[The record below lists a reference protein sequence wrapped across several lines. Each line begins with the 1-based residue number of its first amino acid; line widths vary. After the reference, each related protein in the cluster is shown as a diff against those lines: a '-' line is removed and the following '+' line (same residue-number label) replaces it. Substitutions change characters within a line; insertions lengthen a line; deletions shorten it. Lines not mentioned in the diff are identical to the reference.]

1 MSVLKMSN
9 TQKSSQGLQ
18 MFRLFIGLLF
28 GVVFLFGANQKPL
41 SVEEAFDVKFEK
53 SADSLDISIKLAK
66 KIYLYQNGIKL
77 QVLKDGKMTN
87 ITKDI
92 SLPPTTNYHDEEVFF
107 DILSLNIASKLYDK
121 ADKVVLTYQGC
132 STAGLCYQPL
142 NADFILNPSMAKP
155 TLDETDSITDS
166 LKTGNFWLVLLT
178 FFGFGLLLA
187 LTPCIFPMIPILSSI
202 IVSHSEDEN
211 MSATR
216 GLYLSFVYVLSMSVA
231 YTIAGVVAGL
241 FGANIQTAMQ
251 NPYVLV
257 SFAIVFIALAFS
269 MFGYFEIT
277 LPSSWQTKI
286 DKISKN
292 TQGKKG
298 ASGVAVMGFLSAL
311 IVGPCVA
318 PPLAGALVYIGQTG
332 DAVLGGLALFVLS
345 FGMGVPLLLVGL
357 GAGKYMPK
365 PGGWMTKVSQVFG
378 VVMLLL
384 AVWILDRI
392 LPAYISFVAF
402 GLIGII
408 SGIYFVRQK
417 NIALKIVAVVLL
429 VFGAIGFAGVYNGSS
444 NILNPLQANSSGS
457 HLDFQKV
464 KTIQELQN
472 IVKDTKDK
480 VVMVDFTASWCI
492 GCQELEQYTFSD
504 PIVRDRVSGFV
515 LLQVDTTHNTDD
527 DKRILKHFEL
537 FGPPVI
543 LFFKDGKLL
552 SNKIVGYKN
561 PAQFVEI
568 LDTNGI

>member
-1 MSVLKMSN
+1 
-9 TQKSSQGLQ
+9 

-28 GVVFLFGANQKPL
+28 GVVSLFASNQDIL
-41 SVEEAFDVKFEK
+41 STQEAFAVKFEK
-53 SADSLDISIKLAK
+53 SADSLVVDITLGDR
-66 KIYLYQNGIKL
+66 IYLYQNSIKL
-77 QVLKDGKMTN
+77 EILKDGKMIN

-92 SLPPTTNYHDEEVFF
+92 KLPPTTNYHDEEVFF
-107 DILSLNIASKLYDK
+107 DILTLNIASKLYDN
-121 ADKVVLTYQGC
+121 ADKVVLSYQGC
-132 STAGLCYQPL
+132 SSTGLCYQPL
-142 NADFILNPSMAKP
+142 STDFILNPSMAKP

-178 FFGFGLLLA
+178 FFGFGLLLS

-202 IVSHSEDEN
+202 IVSHSESEN

-257 SFAIVFIALAFS
+257 SFAIVFVSLAFS
-269 MFGYFEIT
+269 MFGYFEIA

-298 ASGVAVMGFLSAL
+298 SLAVAVMGFLSAL

-392 LPAYISFVAF
+392 LPAYISFVLF
-402 GLIGII
+402 GLVGII

-417 NIALKIVAVVLL
+417 NIALKIVATILL
-429 VFGAIGFAGVYNGSS
+429 MFGIVGFIGAYNGSD
-444 NILNPLQANSSGS
+444 NILNPLQTSGS
-457 HLDFQKV
+457 NSHINFQKV
-464 KTIQELQN
+464 KTIEELQN
-472 IVKDTKDK
+472 IVKQNKDG

-492 GCQELEQYTFSD
+492 GCQELEQNTFSN

-515 LLQVDTTHNTDD
+515 LLQVDTTHNTED
-527 DKRILKHFEL
+527 DKKLLKHFKL

-543 LFFKDGKLL
+543 LFFKDAELL
-552 SNKIVGYKN
+552 SNKMVGYKN
-561 PAQFVEI
+561 PKQFIE
-568 LDTNGI
+568 LLEANGI